1 MKLLCLDVGSK
12 RIGVARSDEMGMFA
26 HGIGFIAREET
37 DKTVFEDIQKQ
48 INELGSEKL
57 VVGVP
62 IQMDGSD
69 GVAAEKIRAF
79 AAVLEE
85 KVAIPVVMW
94 DERLSTKEAMRY
106 MQGSSMS
113 GSKKRKK
120 VDSLAAQIIL
130 QNYLDCNR

>member
-1 MKLLCLDVGSK
+1 MKIACLDVGSK

-26 HGIGFIAREET
+26 HGVGFITRT
-37 DKTVFEDIQKQ
+37 DDDAACIMAIQKQ
-48 INELGSEKL
+48 LAELESEKL

-62 IQMDGSD
+62 INMDGTE
-69 GVAAEKIRAF
+69 GIAAEKIRAF
-79 AAVLEE
+79 ATLLEQ
-85 KVAIPVVMW
+85 KLAIPVILW

-106 MQGSSMS
+106 MQGSSLS

-130 QNYLDCNR
+130 QQYLDCNR